1 MSTPTPVRDDSDANN
16 AIVDDAATI
25 DCDED
30 QWFTPAHAEVM
41 NGWND
46 VAVEF
51 PQTADFV
58 CPLSSRVMVDP
69 VKAEDGF
76 TYERATIEQWLETHD
91 TSPQLPGTKMGKTLL
106 PDDRRRVAIRAF
118 LAVQANPE
126 ARRAFT
132 SHPRVCTVRTVL
144 PIRNK

>member
-16 AIVDDAATI
+16 AVVDDAATI
-25 DCDED
+25 DSDED

-76 TYERATIEQWLETHD
+76 TYERATIEQWLATHD

-106 PDDRRRVAIRAF
+106 PDERRRVAIRAF